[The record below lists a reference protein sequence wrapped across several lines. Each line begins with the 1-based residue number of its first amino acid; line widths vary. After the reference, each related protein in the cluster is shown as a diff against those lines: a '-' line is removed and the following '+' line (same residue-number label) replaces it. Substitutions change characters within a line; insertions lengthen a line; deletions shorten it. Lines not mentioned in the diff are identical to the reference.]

1 MALKQILLFRHA
13 EKPAD
18 PEDPILTAEGAERAK
33 RLAQM
38 LPTRYGTID
47 AVYAAAA
54 SKHSL
59 RPILTAQPLADAL
72 QLRVIDDIADQDYEV
87 LAERLLSLQKH
98 DRKRVAICWHH
109 GHIPDFAAALGVVN
123 PPAPWP
129 ALVFDRVWV
138 INPDVGGAQLKVE
151 LQNLMPGDSQA

>member
-1 MALKQILLFRHA
+1 MALKQILLLRHA

-18 PEDPILTAEGAERAK
+18 PEDPTLAPEGAERAR

-47 AVYAAAA
+47 AVYATAA
-54 SKHSL
+54 SKHSN

-72 QLRVIDDIADQDYEV
+72 QLRVIDDVADQDYAV

-98 DRKRVAICWHH
+98 DGKRVVICWHH
-109 GHIPDFAAALGVVN
+109 GHIPDFAAALGVAN

-129 ALVFDRVWV
+129 PLVFDRVWV
-138 INPDVGGAQLKVE
+138 IKPDIGGAKLNNE
-151 LQNLMPGDSQA
+151 PQNLMPGDSQA